1 MDPTAAQLWI
11 VAGLVPTT
19 RGGLHAANTGAGQG
33 EPSGRVQRLV
43 APDAKKPGPDECAG
57 APRGLPYG
65 RYNGNG
71 DFACDRGGR
80 AGCPEAGETTGYPLP
95 QKRGGDRRAVER
107 ALAGRSPVQLTAV
120 LEDVRCH
127 SAAPSSPCQ
136 NAVYGSGQSGVAK

>member
-19 RGGLHAANTGAGQG
+19 RGGLHAANPGAGQG
-33 EPSGRVQRLV
+33 EPSGRVRRLV

-80 AGCPEAGETTGYPLP
+80 AGCLEAAKLRDT
-95 QKRGGDRRAVER
+95 
-107 ALAGRSPVQLTAV
+107 
-120 LEDVRCH
+120 RCH
-127 SAAPSSPCQ
+127 KSEEEIAEQ
-136 NAVYGSGQSGVAK
+136 LSG